1 MDEKEDILCI
11 YSEITDIIN
20 NKLIYN
26 FEYKPCLKVYS
37 IGNVMNFC
45 TITDAS
51 YFEDTFGNNIT
62 YHRPCCIIDIDTGE
76 MSFTD
81 IKQTA
86 KYILQLADKFSVIS
100 CDFHWKS
107 EQSCHLTTCF
117 MDFFNKNYNYFD
129 INGYFNFGLNKKRN
143 NKISFVKPMLVWTK
157 AIIDEIYLITDNKIK
172 LKPSKFSYYRR
183 YNKSYIIRTDLPYIH
198 DCPKGLE
205 EGVCTFYC
213 KWMDILLNSKD
224 TNNNRLYDFEGAR
237 LYISSLTSEERKK
250 NIKQIFDKS
259 WNIYKEIVYK

>member
-1 MDEKEDILCI
+1 MFCKKCFRREIYIKSHIKKDHKSDIQKKV
-11 YSEITDIIN
+11 IN
-20 NKLIYN
+20 SFKLKKYN
-26 FEYKPCLKVYS
+26 
-37 IGNVMNFC
+37 
-45 TITDAS
+45 
-51 YFEDTFGNNIT
+51 
-62 YHRPCCIIDIDTGE
+62 
-76 MSFTD
+76 
-81 IKQTA
+81 
-86 KYILQLADKFSVIS
+86 
-100 CDFHWKS
+100 
-107 EQSCHLTTCF
+107 
-117 MDFFNKNYNYFD
+117 FD
-129 INGYFNFGLNKKRN
+129 INGYFNFGLSKKRN
-143 NKISFVKPMLVWTK
+143 NKISFVRPMLVWTK
-157 AIIDEIYLITDNKIK
+157 AIIDEIYLITNNKIK